1 MRVRATILVKLLL
14 AFAVPSLTLFAL
26 FGYVALEVTR
36 ADLDAELGTR
46 LEAVAASASTHVRGK
61 YLVAL
66 RAGDEEERG
75 YQNVVAKLRV
85 VSQVTGTRFYVFDRE
100 FTSRADTADGVGI
113 GTRYYQAEL
122 DRVELERVFAGGTA
136 SSLTFEDA
144 SGRRVKAGYAPV
156 RASETEPEIVLAIG
170 AEAPAAYFRRL
181 DDLRQSLLLWGAGLT
196 AFVLLATF
204 MVALLITRPV
214 RSLAT
219 AAARIGQGDLT
230 APIAST
236 SRDELGVLAQTME
249 TMRGQLAE
257 RDART
262 QQMLAGIAHEVRNPL
277 AGIQLYAGI
286 LRDELA
292 GDERAGHAAKID
304 REVGYLERVVREFLD
319 YARRPAPEPVALDAG
334 ALVREVAELLN
345 GDADAAGLE
354 LEVDAPEAP
363 VPLTADAG
371 QLRRALLNLGKNA
384 IQAAAEVGER
394 GKAVRLSARADGAA
408 VELAVWNRG
417 PVIPDDKRA
426 RLFEPFYT
434 TREKGTGLGL
444 AFVAEIVRGHG
455 GDVSVTSENS
465 ETTFRVTLP
474 ARGP

>member
-354 LEVDAPEAP
+354 LEVDVPEAP